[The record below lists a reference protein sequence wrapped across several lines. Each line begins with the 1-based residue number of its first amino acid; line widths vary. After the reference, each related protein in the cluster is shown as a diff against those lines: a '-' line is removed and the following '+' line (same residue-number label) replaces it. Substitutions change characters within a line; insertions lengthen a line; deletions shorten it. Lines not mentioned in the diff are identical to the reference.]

1 MLYSIEQ
8 DIRTPANLVKAT
20 PFPTALSGRPAV
32 LLNSTKGGVVYARQ
46 ERREGWRQAQ
56 QQAQSQSPEHYRQP
70 VRDRA
75 GQ

>member
-1 MLYSIEQ
+1 M
-8 DIRTPANLVKAT
+8 PANLVKAM
-20 PFPTALSGRPAV
+20 PFLTALSGRPAV

-46 ERREGWRQAQ
+46 ERRKGWRQAQ
-56 QQAQSQSPEHYRQP
+56 QQAQSQFPESPLRQT